1 MGRLQFYILDLP
13 EPEEDT
19 RFETPF
25 SRPEEN
31 TVDTSAAYQLTIPK
45 DVSGRLKSLE
55 EIFSSLHVKSDGC
68 RKRFVCHLAKVKHHT
83 GNIR

>member
-1 MGRLQFYILDLP
+1 M
-13 EPEEDT
+13 
-19 RFETPF
+19 
-25 SRPEEN
+25 
-31 TVDTSAAYQLTIPK
+31 DTSVAYQLTIPK